1 MHRAVFLDRDGVIN
15 ELVYYEEQGLV
26 DSPFT
31 VEQLKLFPWAGEAIK
46 KLTEGGYKVV
56 IASNQPA
63 IAKGQLSWETFE
75 KIRGKM
81 KEELAKQAAFVD
93 GEYYCFHHPEAVIA
107 DLKVNCECRKPKPGL
122 LLQAAREHDI
132 DLLESWMI
140 GDNLTDIKAG
150 KSAGCKTVL
159 LGKMKCQLCRLMD
172 EEDARPDS
180 IASSLSEAVSV
191 ILNSEGKHGNLY

>member
-15 ELVYYEEQGLV
+15 ELVYYEEQRLV

-31 VEQLKLFPWAGEAIK
+31 VEQLKLFPGVGEAIK

-75 KIRGKM
+75 KIKGKM
-81 KEELAKQAAFVD
+81 REELAKQAASVD

>member
-31 VEQLKLFPWAGEAIK
+31 VEQLKLFPGAGEAIK

-81 KEELAKQAAFVD
+81 REELAKQAAFVD